1 MEFKQAMMKNRLVFV
16 LIGLMSTFSNANSTG
31 KLTQVEYNQLIQQYT
46 NQVNET
52 KKILDEP
59 EAHSNVTMQKQAF
72 CSRIE
77 AYEHIA
83 NLSKENTEL
92 ETANIMFTIAHNFLE
107 RQKQNFID
115 SGMTAQ
121 VFCAAVKKEK

>member
-1 MEFKQAMMKNRLVFV
+1 MEFKQAMMKNKLVFV

-59 EAHSNVTMQKQAF
+59 EAHSNATMQKQAF

-83 NLSKENTEL
+83 HLSKENTEL

-107 RQKQNFID
+107 RQKQSFID

>member
-107 RQKQNFID
+107 RQKQTFID

-121 VFCAAVKKEK
+121 VFCATAKKEK